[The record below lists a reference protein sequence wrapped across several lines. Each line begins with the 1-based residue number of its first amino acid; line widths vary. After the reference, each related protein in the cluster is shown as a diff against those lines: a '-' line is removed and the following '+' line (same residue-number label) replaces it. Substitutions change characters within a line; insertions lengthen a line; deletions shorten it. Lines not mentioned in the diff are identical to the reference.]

1 MNRKKTLTSAQ
12 GRAGSGFAKAL
23 SMLALL
29 LTMAAGA
36 WAQGS
41 GTKIYSVDFS
51 DYTSYTFYNGS
62 ESATVENG
70 LLVLTNSKVYTE
82 KYEVQPEIGRPTPIT
97 AGKCYRVTIE
107 YKTTVGG
114 PVNVVLG
121 AQDWSTMM
129 GAWWVP
135 ITVSDNF
142 QTLEAT
148 FLKCSYGATD
158 NHILFQFGDLVGTV
172 YIKKV
177 EVYEFDY
184 VNVTSVTL
192 SSSTASVN
200 MGDKVALTATVAPDG
215 ATEKIVKWSVGGTNA
230 DAVKLYTDEACTTEV
245 GADATSALTV
255 YAKGMSAGEA
265 TVTVVASSDETKS
278 ATCTVTVNPTYAI
291 TFNALNA
298 NTIEGENG
306 KGTVT
311 VTESDGTTAYTGAT
325 LDENGNYK
333 PLYEG
338 QKITMTAAAGYKLKS
353 VTAVPTGGING
364 KFSISATKQVYF
376 SKGNLQATYD
386 GSTWS
391 WDFAK
396 NQWDYIGADNNKV
409 NGNGSVSSNCTID
422 VFGWST
428 SSNNFGIHNSK
439 TDGDYSGD
447 FVDWG
452 TAIGSGWRTLT
463 HDEWNFLLQSRTTTS
478 GLLFAKA
485 NLFGTVH
492 GLILFPDNYTHP
504 DGLAAITAPNDATG
518 NAGWNGNQYTAEEW
532 AKMEAAGAVFLPA
545 AGCREGTTNHN
556 FNVIG
561 YYHTATP
568 ADANNSYDVAFHASV
583 LEFDWNQPNHWAFSV
598 RLVNGLEVTLN
609 DDKTEAKFAM
619 PGNDVTVN
627 YTLVRDMSVQMT
639 AQVGDGEDGYR
650 LRIKKNAQDVFE
662 PADMEFEDMLA
673 LFTVTDEIEQKSLTF
688 FGQTV
693 DCNLSVYAV
702 DENDQPTGDAIAFAD
717 LVPGRYVVMAT
728 AATGSE
734 YDGQTAPSNIFEL
747 SNKFTLT
754 FDPAPVEKVDVTVD
768 GQAATP
774 AQDGK
779 LENVPMDKQVKVTAK
794 TGYKLKK
801 VKVKKT
807 PTQQQP

>member
-311 VTESDGTTAYTGAT
+311 VTESDGTTAYTRNGQWTLNDEGTIVTSGMGYVIQPEIQVPENAESALSFSGTPVAQTIQDAKGA
-325 LDENGNYK
+325 YRV
-333 PLYEG
+333 EG
-338 QKITMTAAAGYKLKS
+338 LGQGAYAAGLHI
-353 VTAVPTGGING
+353 VAVSLIEPGMV
-364 KFSISATKQVYF
+364 QPVP
-376 SKGNLQATYD
+376 LRR
-386 GSTWS
+386 
-391 WDFAK
+391 
-396 NQWDYIGADNNKV
+396 
-409 NGNGSVSSNCTID
+409 
-422 VFGWST
+422 VF
-428 SSNNFGIHNSK
+428 
-439 TDGDYSGD
+439 
-447 FVDWG
+447 
-452 TAIGSGWRTLT
+452 
-463 HDEWNFLLQSRTTTS
+463 
-478 GLLFAKA
+478 
-485 NLFGTVH
+485 
-492 GLILFPDNYTHP
+492 
-504 DGLAAITAPNDATG
+504 
-518 NAGWNGNQYTAEEW
+518 
-532 AKMEAAGAVFLPA
+532 EAAGQRGGPLEIGAAVLVGVPLGLVHELPGFDSLQLHA
-545 AGCREGTTNHN
+545 EGVHQLPVQSPAEAEPLGRVSHGGQLQRTHIMLHPGGGHSGLQGLLHPLLLRGAEDVYEGPIREGPQ
-556 FNVIG
+556 G
-561 YYHTATP
+561 
-568 ADANNSYDVAFHASV
+568 
-583 LEFDWNQPNHWAFSV
+583 
-598 RLVNGLEVTLN
+598 
-609 DDKTEAKFAM
+609 
-619 PGNDVTVN
+619 
-627 YTLVRDMSVQMT
+627 
-639 AQVGDGEDGYR
+639 VGGGVGPS
-650 LRIKKNAQDVFE
+650 QGVE
-662 PADMEFEDMLA
+662 P
-673 LFTVTDEIEQKSLTF
+673 Q
-688 FGQTV
+688 
-693 DCNLSVYAV
+693 
-702 DENDQPTGDAIAFAD
+702 
-717 LVPGRYVVMAT
+717 
-728 AATGSE
+728 
-734 YDGQTAPSNIFEL
+734 
-747 SNKFTLT
+747 
-754 FDPAPVEKVDVTVD
+754 PAPVDDRLPQGPEHHGAAGPPEHLGHVSGVGE
-768 GQAATP
+768 GQVLEHDEVRGKGIEIPPQRPRSARRRPGRSPYGRWGPPP
-774 AQDGK
+774 ARTRGRRVSWLSSCRFSAEQYTFPGPVRQW
-779 LENVPMDKQVKVTAK
+779 LFP
-794 TGYKLKK
+794 
-801 VKVKKT
+801 
-807 PTQQQP
+807 